1 MYMRFSLLLTILFF
15 LFSCEVINNEEDI
28 PSIITIESIEVN
40 GTHSSKITDAWVYI
54 DNEFQGVFPLP
65 ANFPV
70 LKTGELEII
79 IEAGIKKNGISSSRE
94 NYPFFTSFELNT
106 ELLENKNTSFNPT
119 VSYSLSNFPYNEN
132 FESVGTSLS
141 VVSDSSNHTIEKIY
155 DSSNNNYGNYYA
167 KSVISGEF
175 GELFECNTPDFNLPK
190 DKVVYLEMDY
200 KCNAPIIVGIY
211 ANGSAEIDKNTII
224 YLNEKEEWNKI
235 YLSLT
240 EIIFNYN
247 DANDYKLFFAIPRD
261 TAVAQ
266 NEMYLDNIRL
276 LYEE

>member
-235 YLSLT
+235 YISLT
-240 EIIFNYN
+240 EIIYNYN

-261 TAVAQ
+261 TTVVQ